1 MLAQRRVADDED
13 DLSLFLN
20 IPPPP
25 DSGKTDDMGRTITYG
40 PHAPQREARRAARQ
54 ARFTR
59 STVPTPPK
67 ATVSIT
73 SLEDL
78 MGYSTDGELST
89 SNQEDYIA
97 AREQLS
103 TNVSSLLEDVKSE
116 EFRDPV
122 KGLAKRFNGWRTSYE
137 DSYTGAWGGLG
148 LVGAW
153 EWWARLEIAGW
164 DPLDVSDCFGAP
176 FDLSII
182 HLQ

>member
-1 MLAQRRVADDED
+1 MLVQRRIADDED

-25 DSGKTDDMGRTITYG
+25 DGEKVDDMGRTIAYG

-54 ARFTR
+54 ARFTH
-59 STVPTPPK
+59 STSRTPPK
-67 ATVSIT
+67 VSIT

-78 MGYSTDGELST
+78 MGYSTDADLST
-89 SNQEDYIA
+89 SSQEDYIA

-103 TNVSSLLEDVKSE
+103 AKVSSLLEDVKSE

-122 KGLAKRFNGWRTSYE
+122 EGLAKRFNGWRTSFQ

-164 DPLDVSDCFGAP
+164 DPLDVSDRLDVP
-176 FDLSII
+176 YVDLSII